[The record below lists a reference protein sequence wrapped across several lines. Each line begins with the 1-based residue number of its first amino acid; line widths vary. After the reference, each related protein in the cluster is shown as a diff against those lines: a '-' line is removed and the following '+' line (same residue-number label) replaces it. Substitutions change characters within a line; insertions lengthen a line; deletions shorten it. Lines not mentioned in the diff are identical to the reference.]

1 MGREMPESAIVLFT
15 LIDTLIFL
23 FFYANVHLI
32 RVITHSSL
40 ETIPVFQHVQGMK
53 AGFMDQRQFLTGSS
67 RLKLLALLMLMT
79 GKKRLGSKKQE

>member
-40 ETIPVFQHVQGMK
+40 ETIPVFQHVQEMK

-79 GKKRLGSKKQE
+79 GKKRLGS